1 MIIILDNTNHDLLDM
16 ALCNHFI
23 NLNATIL
30 YKNIEN
36 NMLIEVLPIRL
47 NPLYADFDLD
57 KFKDIFK
64 PFILYID
71 YRANLMQEKTPS

>member
-1 MIIILDNTNHDLLDM
+1 MIIILDNTNHDLLDK
-16 ALCNHFI
+16 ALYNHFI

-30 YKNIEN
+30 YKNIEDT
-36 NMLIEVLPIRL
+36 MLIEVMPIRL
-47 NPLYADFDLD
+47 NPEYADFNLD

-71 YRANLMQEKTPS
+71 YRAKLMQEKNP